1 MLTPGDL
8 EVVPVDPSLVPL
20 GPGAVPFGQ
29 LGPVAVT
36 LLADSSLQQL
46 RRRSAISKIVKT

>member
-1 MLTPGDL
+1 MLTLGDP

-29 LGPVAVT
+29 LGPVAAT
-36 LLADSSLQQL
+36 LLVDSSLQQL